1 MLAKACEQPAQLGV
15 LLLHRLVSPVSLLLS
30 QAKPS
35 RVEWLLLPPPPA
47 ARCFSAPF
55 GARAPKLRSRATMQK
70 AQDVQ
75 HQTSDDATCTRHS
88 HLGSACSCRFA
99 HPFANGAQHRN
110 RQLGVLHTFRPLDW
124 PPLNDLLALASTCTH
139 TCRFR
144 WARVLVFGLPFGF
157 GFEFGFEF
165 LAAGRESTL

>member
-1 MLAKACEQPAQLGV
+1 MAAA
-15 LLLHRLVSPVSLLLS
+15 
-30 QAKPS
+30 
-35 RVEWLLLPPPPA
+35 A

-139 TCRFR
+139 THTNTHMSLSMGSRSGFR
-144 WARVLVFGLPFGF
+144 SSVWVRVFGCWSRIDTLNYSHNCKLNHLP
-157 GFEFGFEF
+157 
-165 LAAGRESTL
+165 A